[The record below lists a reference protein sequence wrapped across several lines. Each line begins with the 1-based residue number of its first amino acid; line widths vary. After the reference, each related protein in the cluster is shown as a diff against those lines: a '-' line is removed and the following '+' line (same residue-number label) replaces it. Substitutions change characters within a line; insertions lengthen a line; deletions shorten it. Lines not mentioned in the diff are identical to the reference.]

1 MERATIPGRRFNSQ
15 SSPFSDAT
23 HIHLETWV
31 RRRLGSSDH
40 ERRVAQIAGAMFDLT
55 QEMHDLSRRARW
67 TLIAAAVVHD
77 VGKGIDRDD
86 HARAGADALLSDPTL
101 PLSSTVRRWLAY
113 LTLYHRGR
121 VHEPEKHEILRD
133 GDDPAGL
140 LKVLALLR
148 ASDTLDSRS
157 IEPPRLLLI
166 SRDRQLQI
174 RCFLRE
180 YDERAHKTFCRRKKY
195 RLLEETLDCTV
206 DVQIQTGDAQM
217 LTV

>member
-1 MERATIPGRRFNSQ
+1 MERATIPGRRFNSHT
-15 SSPFSDAT
+15 SGFSDPT
-23 HIHLETWV
+23 HAQLETWV
-31 RRRLGSSDH
+31 RKRLDSTDH
-40 ERRVAQIAGAMFDLT
+40 ERSVAQIAGAMFDLT

-67 TLIAAAVVHD
+67 TLIAAALAHD
-77 VGKGIDRDD
+77 VGKGIDRED
-86 HARAGADALLSDPTL
+86 HARAGADALLNDPSL

-121 VHEPEKHEILRD
+121 VHEPNEHEILRD
-133 GDDPAGL
+133 GDDAEGL

-166 SRDRQLQI
+166 RRDRQIQI

-180 YDERAHKTFCRRKKY
+180 YDERAHKAFCRRKKY
-195 RLLEETLDCTV
+195 RLLEQTLDCTV